1 MARRRASMR
10 EGPLAELFRATEA
23 AQRQAEQ
30 EPEQQHAP
38 VEPPAEE
45 PDERTVDHVPSW
57 EEAAAARA
65 ETPAPRRAVAPARP
79 DAAAPGAA
87 AAAAGPDA
95 DARPRPVPDPS
106 PPQIHAQPPVSA
118 PPPPPVQAT
127 RYLEALPEQPA
138 RLHRMPRADSSAYL
152 AVIKVVGVGGA
163 GLNAVNRMIDAGI
176 NQVEFIGVNTDIQAL
191 HMSDAP
197 QKIHIGRELTQGL
210 GSGADPNVGR
220 AAADEG
226 YDQLKN
232 ALRGSDMVFVAAGEG
247 GGTGTG
253 AAPIVA
259 KIARELGALTV
270 GIVTTPFKFEGTK
283 RRHQADLGV
292 QALREVCDTT
302 IVVPND
308 RLLEVLDRST
318 SMLDA
323 FKVADDVL
331 RQGVQG
337 ICDLIT
343 MPGLINLDF
352 ADVRTIMANS
362 GTALMGIGFAS
373 TGENR
378 AKEAA
383 ERALRSP
390 LIDEEITGATG
401 ILLSI
406 AGGDDMTLIEVN
418 EAAEA
423 IRAAATE
430 ETNIIFGATVDDR
443 LTGQVWVTVVAT
455 GIGRA
460 RGSAARRS
468 RRPSPRAGELRA
480 TTWTSRASCARQIAR
495 TGSQPSSSLVASAS
509 LTRKLDLRR
518 AWFRPGRSRNRSRW
532 TRSSRSRAA
541 ERSATTRTR
550 RSPRT
555 SSIASS
561 TPAA

>member
-1 MARRRASMR
+1 
-10 EGPLAELFRATEA
+10 
-23 AQRQAEQ
+23 
-30 EPEQQHAP
+30 
-38 VEPPAEE
+38 
-45 PDERTVDHVPSW
+45 
-57 EEAAAARA
+57 
-65 ETPAPRRAVAPARP
+65 
-79 DAAAPGAA
+79 
-87 AAAAGPDA
+87 
-95 DARPRPVPDPS
+95 
-106 PPQIHAQPPVSA
+106 
-118 PPPPPVQAT
+118 
-127 RYLEALPEQPA
+127 
-138 RLHRMPRADSSAYL
+138 MPRADAGAYL

-176 NQVEFIGVNTDIQAL
+176 NQVEFVAVNTDIQAL
-191 HMSDAP
+191 QMSDAP
-197 QKIHIGRELTQGL
+197 VKIHIGRDLTQGL
-210 GSGADPNVGR
+210 GSGSDPNIGR

-253 AAPIVA
+253 AAPVIA
-259 KIARELGALTV
+259 RIARELGALTV
-270 GIVTTPFKFEGTK
+270 GIVTMPFKFEGTK
-283 RRHQADLGV
+283 RRHQAELGV
-292 QALREVCDTT
+292 QALRQTTDTT

-362 GTALMGIGFAS
+362 GTALMGIGFS
-373 TGENR
+373 SSGENR
-378 AKEAA
+378 AREAA

-406 AGGDDMTLIEVN
+406 AGGEDMSLVEVN

-423 IRAAATE
+423 IRSAATE
-430 ETNIIFGATVDDR
+430 DTNIIFGATVDDR

-455 GIGRA
+455 GIGRGA
-460 RGSAARRS
+460 RLRRPPLEAPVPTRRGSDVDVDV
-468 RRPSPRAGELRA
+468 PSFLRCICNQVA
-480 TTWTSRASCARQIAR
+480 L
-495 TGSQPSSSLVASAS
+495 QPGCRLSS
-509 LTRKLDLRR
+509 
-518 AWFRPGRSRNRSRW
+518 
-532 TRSSRSRAA
+532 
-541 ERSATTRTR
+541 
-550 RSPRT
+550 
-555 SSIASS
+555 
-561 TPAA
+561 

>member
-23 AQRQAEQ
+23 AQRQVEGEPGAE
-30 EPEQQHAP
+30 
-38 VEPPAEE
+38 PAETGAPTPAPE

-57 EEAAAARA
+57 EEAAPQPPK
-65 ETPAPRRAVAPARP
+65 PAPPPPAPTR
-79 DAAAPGAA
+79 
-87 AAAAGPDA
+87 
-95 DARPRPVPDPS
+95 VPA
-106 PPQIHAQPPVSA
+106 PQIHAVPAPAPVA
-118 PPPPPVQAT
+118 PSVPHYADP
-127 RYLEALPEQPA
+127 LPEQPA
-138 RLHRMPRADSSAYL
+138 RLHRAPMRDAGAYL

-176 NQVEFIGVNTDIQAL
+176 NQVEFIAVNTDIQAL

-197 QKIHIGRELTQGL
+197 VKIHIGRELTKGL
-210 GSGADPNVGR
+210 GSGADPEIGR
-220 AAADEG
+220 RAADEG

-232 ALRGSDMVFVAAGEG
+232 ALRGADMVFVAAGEG

-253 AAPIVA
+253 AGPIVA

-283 RRHQADLGV
+283 RRGQANVGV
-292 QALREVCDTT
+292 QLLREACDTT
-302 IVVPND
+302 IVIPND

-352 ADVRTIMANS
+352 ADVRTIMQNS

-373 TGENR
+373 SGDNR
-378 AKEAA
+378 AREAA

-390 LIDEEITGATG
+390 LIDEEITGASG

-423 IRAAATE
+423 IRSAATE
-430 ETNIIFGATVDDR
+430 DTNIIFGATIDDR
-443 LTGQVWVTVVAT
+443 LNGQMWITVVAT
-455 GIGRA
+455 GLGGRA
-460 RGSAARRS
+460 AGRRGTLVTAAS
-468 RRPSPRAGELRA
+468 GGSGELLE
-480 TTWTSRASCARQIAR
+480 T
-495 TGSQPSSSLVASAS
+495 PSF
-509 LTRKLDLRR
+509 LRD
-518 AWFRPGRSRNRSRW
+518 A
-532 TRSSRSRAA
+532 
-541 ERSATTRTR
+541 
-550 RSPRT
+550 
-555 SSIASS
+555 
-561 TPAA
+561 